1 MNNNLA
7 SLSPIT
13 LVRLQELTELHY
25 QILQYLQS
33 PAYYGKVDRLPNY
46 YDTDTFMVT
55 GADSD
60 YIQWSVMSLGQIV
73 NGELPIFILELE
85 LEELKLYLLEKLKK
99 GYEDRLEQ
107 AKNTKVFIDE
117 DVLLSD
123 LETVTLLIAETK
135 EILQIS

>member
-13 LVRLQELTELHY
+13 LIRLQELTELHY
-25 QILQYLQS
+25 QILQHLQS
-33 PAYYGKVDRLPNY
+33 PAYFGKVDRLPNH
-46 YDTDTFMVT
+46 YDMDTFMIT
-55 GADSD
+55 GADND
-60 YIQWSVMSLGQIV
+60 YIQWSVMSLNQIM
-73 NGELPIFILELE
+73 NGELPIFILELG

-107 AKNTKVFIDE
+107 AKNTKVFVDE

-123 LETVTLLIAETK
+123 LETVIQLIVKTK
-135 EILQIS
+135 ETL

>member
-13 LVRLQELTELHY
+13 LIRLQELTELHY
-25 QILQYLQS
+25 QIIQYLQS
-33 PAYYGKVDRLPNY
+33 PTYFGKVDRLPNH
-46 YDTDTFMVT
+46 YDIDTFMVT

-73 NGELPIFILELE
+73 NGELPIFILELG
-85 LEELKLYLLEKLKK
+85 LEKLKLYLLEKLKK

-107 AKNTKVFIDE
+107 AKNTEVFVDE

-123 LETVTLLIAETK
+123 LETVSQLIVETK
-135 EILQIS
+135 EILQVS